1 MAKIIYFIAGN
12 APTVGEAA
20 DIAKLQAATGAPYEL
35 AIRSNKAIPE
45 YGEGRYETADFVAGT
60 LPGAAES
67 DVNDFYAAIDE
78 IDPDAIPATGL
89 SATQAVVTH
98 NVDLVVPVT
107 GVYATKIKATV
118 VAGVIT
124 GFVLS

>member
-20 DIAKLQAATGAPYEL
+20 DIAKLEAATSAPYEL

-45 YGEGRYETADFVAGT
+45 YGEGRFEEADFVAGT

-78 IDPDAIPATGL
+78 IDPDAIPGAIVNG
-89 SATQAVVTH
+89 ATQMVISDGDTLDAVGGGTIA
-98 NVDLVVPVT
+98 VDIT
-107 GVYATKIKATV
+107 
-118 VAGVIT
+118 AGVAT
-124 GFVLS
+124 FTYTAP

>member
-60 LPGAAES
+60 VPGAAES

-78 IDPDAIPATGL
+78 IDPDAIPATNVPSTSVVVSDGDEL
-89 SATQAVVTH
+89 AAVGGGTIAVA
-98 NVDLVVPVT
+98 V
-107 GVYATKIKATV
+107 A
-118 VAGVIT
+118 AGVAT
-124 GFVLS
+124 YTYTAP

>member
-78 IDPDAIPATGL
+78 IDPDNIPATNVPSTSVVVSDGDEL
-89 SATQAVVTH
+89 AAVGGGTIAVA
-98 NVDLVVPVT
+98 V
-107 GVYATKIKATV
+107 A
-118 VAGVIT
+118 AGVAT
-124 GFVLS
+124 YTYTAP

>member
-20 DIAKLQAATGAPYEL
+20 DIAKLEAATGAPYEL

-45 YGEGRYETADFVAGT
+45 YGEGRYEVADFVAGT

-78 IDPDAIPATGL
+78 IDPDNI
-89 SATQAVVTH
+89 
-98 NVDLVVPVT
+98 PVT
-107 GVYATKIKATV
+107 NVPSTSV
-118 VAGVIT
+118 VVSDGDELAAVGGGTIAVAVAAGVAT
-124 GFVLS
+124 YTYTAP

>member
-60 LPGAAES
+60 LPGVAES

-78 IDPDAIPATGL
+78 IDPDAIPATNVPSTSVVVSDGDEL
-89 SATQAVVTH
+89 AAVGGGTIAVA
-98 NVDLVVPVT
+98 V
-107 GVYATKIKATV
+107 A
-118 VAGVIT
+118 AGVAT
-124 GFVLS
+124 YTYTAP